1 MSKYIIAEMKLGII
15 SGEQKRI
22 IEPYLDAR
30 LFRQR
35 KTYDEYYVDIDV
47 IEGNFSIRDLMILA
61 EGFDIEVKSNRIVIS
76 ET

>member
-1 MSKYIIAEMKLGII
+1 MSAIIAEVKIGLI

-30 LFRQR
+30 FFRQR

-61 EGFDIEVKSNRIVIS
+61 EGFDIEVKSNRIIIS